1 MRRLLVSLAERS
13 YDILIGPGLL
23 AEAGRRLREAGV
35 GGAVVVIADAHVAAT
50 YGAAVAEALGVPLL
64 TLPAGEANKTLQQ
77 LERLYGELAGL
88 GLDRQATLV
97 AVGGGVTGDLV
108 GFAAATFL
116 RGINF
121 VQVPTTL
128 LAQVD
133 ASLGGKTAVDLPA
146 GKNLVGA
153 FHQPR
158 LVLADLET
166 LGTLPEDEYRSG
178 LAEVVKYGVIADLDF
193 LAWLE
198 ARRTELLARDLSTL
212 EEMVARSCEIKAAVV
227 GADERDRG
235 RRAILNYGHTVGHAV
250 EAAAGYGTY
259 RHGEAVAIGM
269 AAAGAISVA
278 VTAGPRSRRHGS
290 WRCCAACNCRR
301 SSARRWTAPPSW
313 PPLGATRK
321 PSAARCAW
329 FWFSA
334 WARWTSER

>member
-1 MRRLLVSLAERS
+1 
-13 YDILIGPGLL
+13 
-23 AEAGRRLREAGV
+23 
-35 GGAVVVIADAHVAAT
+35 
-50 YGAAVAEALGVPLL
+50 
-64 TLPAGEANKTLQQ
+64 
-77 LERLYGELAGL
+77 
-88 GLDRQATLV
+88 
-97 AVGGGVTGDLV
+97 
-108 GFAAATFL
+108 
-116 RGINF
+116 

-133 ASLGGKTAVDLPA
+133 ASVGGKTAVDLPA

-178 LAEVVKYGVIADLDF
+178 LAEVVKYGVIADVDF

-278 VTAGPRSRRHGS
+278 VNGWASVEAARVLEVLRGLQLPTKLRTPLD
-290 WRCCAACNCRR
+290 CAALLAA
-301 SSARRWTAPPSW
+301 ARRDKKAVGGALRMVLVQR
-313 PPLGATRK
+313 LGEVDVREV
-321 PSAARCAW
+321 SAAA
-329 FWFSA
+329 FQQGLEAISP
-334 WARWTSER
+334 